1 MKNWGKK
8 AFWVLVAMQLVG
20 VAVALFLETGMGSD
34 SIGLLCDGIHQ
45 ATGLLFGNASLLYN
59 LAVIVLALAV
69 AWRNMGLGTIVYA
82 LTSGYFIDLYCW
94 LLAPLHLA
102 ELGFAARFALFAVGQ
117 CCLSMALALLIQ
129 LELGMNALDALL
141 YRLQAVTGL
150 PYAGLRTTVDVSYVA
165 VGTLLGG
172 TFGVGTVCSVLL
184 TGTMVSWLTR
194 RMQAG
199 TAVLAS
205 KQG

>member
-1 MKNWGKK
+1 
-8 AFWVLVAMQLVG
+8 
-20 VAVALFLETGMGSD
+20 
-34 SIGLLCDGIHQ
+34 
-45 ATGLLFGNASLLYN
+45 
-59 LAVIVLALAV
+59 
-69 AWRNMGLGTIVYA
+69 
-82 LTSGYFIDLYCW
+82 
-94 LLAPLHLA
+94 
-102 ELGFAARFALFAVGQ
+102 
-117 CCLSMALALLIQ
+117 MALALLIQ

>member
-1 MKNWGKK
+1 MKNWGRK

-20 VAVALFLETGMGSD
+20 VAVALFLGTGMGSD

-45 ATGLLFGNASLLYN
+45 ATGILFGNASLLYN
-59 LAVIVLALAV
+59 LAVIVLALVV
-69 AWRNMGLGTIVYA
+69 ARKNMGLGTIVYA

-102 ELGFAARFALFAVGQ
+102 SLGFTTRFALFAVGQ
-117 CCLSMALALLIQ
+117 CCLSLALALLIQ

-141 YRLQAVTGL
+141 YRLHATTGL
-150 PYAGLRTTVDVSYVA
+150 PYAGLRTAVDVSYVVA
-165 VGTLLGG
+165 GTLLGG
-172 TFGVGTVCSVLL
+172 TFGIGTVCSVLL

-194 RMQAG
+194 RMPTRAAILSG
-199 TAVLAS
+199 